1 MALVGQVE
9 VQHGGFAPRMA
20 HRPWH
25 GSEIDPGFEPMRGR
39 AVAEGMHADLAFH
52 DATALLG
59 CAEGT
64 VDAAAMHGFG
74 GGCQGLLITSGGGKE
89 PGRMAVRCP
98 GVS

>member
-59 CAEGT
+59 LRKAPWT
-64 VDAAAMHGFG
+64 
-74 GGCQGLLITSGGGKE
+74 LLRCMGSV
-89 PGRMAVRCP
+89 AVVRDF
-98 GVS
+98 